1 MQWRVDGVRFKRAES
16 GVIDECMKKA
26 NRQDKYIELASDD
39 ETWAETKARRKK
51 IRQSLESEVDS
62 KQLLLKNSS

>member
-1 MQWRVDGVRFKRAES
+1 MQWRVDGMRFKTAES
-16 GVIDECMKKA
+16 GVIEEWVKKA

-39 ETWAETKARRKK
+39 ETWAETKTRRKK
-51 IRQSLESEVDS
+51 IRQPLESEADS